1 MIPPFGKQTTLK
13 YLYWICRYLLSIVY
27 VMMNGIDIL
36 LDSADSQLCR
46 LKGGVSRYQGQG
58 SSTSQMASGCGSG
71 EDWSLQT
78 GLSAGHT
85 SGGQETGDEQ
95 TQEELGSDKG
105 GTSGAPG
112 GEDTALSLPELTH
125 DMLMLHNREM
135 EKQLVSSFM
144 EAKNFGP
151 TKKLEQDTAED
162 AKDGDRESHPV

>member
-1 MIPPFGKQTTLK
+1 MKNM
-13 YLYWICRYLLSIVY
+13 YCVCY

-36 LDSADSQLCR
+36 VDSADSQLCR
-46 LKGGVSRYQGQG
+46 LKGGVTRYQGQG
-58 SSTSQMASGCGSG
+58 SSTSQMASGSGSG

-85 SGGQETGDEQ
+85 PGGQETGDEQ

-135 EKQLVSSFM
+135 EKQLVSNFM
-144 EAKNFGP
+144 EAKNFGESA
-151 TKKLEQDTAED
+151 KLFWEYFDIIHSILLTYVFSSPELQ
-162 AKDGDRESHPV
+162 